1 MFGLY
6 FEDKNKLVEFSA
18 LNEYTVLKATYK
30 FTEQIDRNS
39 GRTVGLS
46 IAEYEQAAQIEAKIG
61 QPRMCLSA
69 EFLND
74 AETKRLT
81 DAESAPRMSQQQP
94 KRPLITATTEANNKR
109 TLPSEPSKENQEDVS
124 KKLPARTPQRRSI
137 RRLTI
142 AELPQNLNGYQT
154 LRQTTVIELRA
165 TIIATSKGYQA
176 QGFNMDCFDG
186 TGIIRVNTHARAMHE
201 FMNVVKDGQTI
212 VISDMAAHKH
222 RVSNATINT
231 KGYDL
236 LFDAAKS
243 SITIENPNIPT
254 DSFRDIMA
262 IVPFITIQNITSSD
276 HKLELQ
282 SRLTNGTT
290 VCMYRLLFTCF
301 IS

>member
-1 MFGLY
+1 M
-6 FEDKNKLVEFSA
+6 
-18 LNEYTVLKATYK
+18 LKVTYK
-30 FTEQIDRNS
+30 FTEQIERNG

-46 IAEYEQAAQIEAKIG
+46 IAKYEEEAAQSAKIG

-69 EFLND
+69 QFLSD

-94 KRPLITATTEANNKR
+94 KRPSITATTKANNKR

-124 KKLPARTPQRRSI
+124 KKLPARTRRRSI
-137 RRLTI
+137 HRLTI

-165 TIIATSKGYQA
+165 TIIATSKAYQA
-176 QGFNMDCFDG
+176 QGFNMDCFDR

-276 HKLELQ
+276 QKLELQ